1 MQKSDSEAQVL
12 LIIYIIYD
20 LKSILKSS
28 WHEHTAVLNNIVNL
42 TTSFE
47 RKKSDTK
54 EYLL

>member
-12 LIIYIIYD
+12 LIICIIYD

-28 WHEHTAVLNNIVNL
+28 WHEHTAVLNNMVNL